1 MTGAIVG
8 IEGRILYSKPRPAT
22 GSIKFY
28 GPTSGARVREA
39 VTQSQGLAYAQFD
52 GHSRMRCKLNAD
64 FQDRED
70 IDDTLDQPF
79 SVSLTISIA
88 CSLPLDYA

>member
-1 MTGAIVG
+1 MG
-8 IEGRILYSKPRPAT
+8 IEELVRYSMLRSAT

-28 GPTSGARVREA
+28 GPTSGVRVREA
-39 VTQSQGLAYAQFD
+39 VMQSQALAYAQFD
-52 GHSRMRCKLNAD
+52 GHSRTRCKLNAD

-70 IDDTLDQPF
+70 IHDTLDQLF